1 MRKIRSARNKIMLH
15 PMMAFLL
22 LTLIVI
28 VLSGILNL
36 FGASESYNTVNSVT
50 NAYQSN
56 LVTIESLFSL
66 RGLKYIFSNTVSN
79 FASFAPLIML
89 LIALIGIGILEESGF
104 LSSFFFVITKNVPRY
119 IVTFCLVLLC
129 IIFIFMV

>member
-1 MRKIRSARNKIMLH
+1 MRKVRSARNKIMLH

-56 LVTIESLFSL
+56 LVTI
-66 RGLKYIFSNTVSN
+66 
-79 FASFAPLIML
+79 A
-89 LIALIGIGILEESGF
+89 
-104 LSSFFFVITKNVPRY
+104 
-119 IVTFCLVLLC
+119 
-129 IIFIFMV
+129 